1 MVYKINPN
9 IAKFIKDKLIV
20 GTDQE
25 IIIKQDGSVE
35 FNNVDEETIRDLVK
49 KQILVVGEEPEEIR
63 RSKKKE
69 QQ

>member
-1 MVYKINPN
+1 LM
-9 IAKFIKDKLIV
+9 V

-35 FNNVDEETIRDLVK
+35 FKNVDEETIRDLVK